1 MSKRNFPE
9 PSDTDYVLESTSN
22 IKEDKTAT
30 KVVSPTTVT
39 TGALRNIFASTNA
52 PASGDGADGDIWLK
66 YV

>member
-1 MSKRNFPE
+1 MSRRQFPE
-9 PSDTDYVLESTSN
+9 PSATDYVLESTSN
-22 IKEDKTAT
+22 IKEDAVAT

-52 PASGDGADGDIWLK
+52 PVAGDGADGDIWLK